1 MTTIIVVMLI
11 LITITILII
20 IIVIMIMIT
29 ITIMTMIM
37 IMIIDD
43 SLKNAERENR
53 GKGSGSEFRNLQ
65 ADHQDKQWRKF
76 LCSTRNK
83 QVLIVF
89 VTKKLS
95 GRRKSMLVTSKQIT
109 RTNNGE
115 NSYAVH
121 GTSKY

>member
-20 IIVIMIMIT
+20 IIAITIMIT
-29 ITIMTMIM
+29 ITKMIMIMVMTMTMTM

-43 SLKNAERENR
+43 SIKNAERENR
-53 GKGSGSEFRNLQ
+53 GKSSGDEFRNLQ

-95 GRRKSMLVTSKQIT
+95 GRRKSML
-109 RTNNGE
+109 TN
-115 NSYAVH
+115 Y
-121 GTSKY
+121 

>member
-1 MTTIIVVMLI
+1 MTIIIVVMLI

-20 IIVIMIMIT
+20 IIIIIVIMIMIT
-29 ITIMTMIM
+29 ITIMIMIMVMTMTMTMTMTM

-53 GKGSGSEFRNLQ
+53 GKSSGSEFRNLQ

-83 QVLIVF
+83 QVLIVI

-95 GRRKSMLVTSKQIT
+95 GRRKSML
-109 RTNNGE
+109 TNYQGRR
-115 NSYAVH
+115 S
-121 GTSKY
+121 

>member
-1 MTTIIVVMLI
+1 
-11 LITITILII
+11 
-20 IIVIMIMIT
+20 MIT
-29 ITIMTMIM
+29 ITIMIMIMVMTMMTMTM

-65 ADHQDKQWRKF
+65 ADHQGKQWRKF

-95 GRRKSMLVTSKQIT
+95 GRRKSML
-109 RTNNGE
+109 TNYQGRR
-115 NSYAVH
+115 S
-121 GTSKY
+121 

>member
-1 MTTIIVVMLI
+1 
-11 LITITILII
+11 
-20 IIVIMIMIT
+20 MIMIT
-29 ITIMTMIM
+29 ITIMIMIMIMVMKMMTMTM

-53 GKGSGSEFRNLQ
+53 EKGSGSEFRNLQ
-65 ADHQDKQWRKF
+65 ADHQDKQWLKF

-95 GRRKSMLVTSKQIT
+95 GRRKSML
-109 RTNNGE
+109 TNYQGRR
-115 NSYAVH
+115 S
-121 GTSKY
+121 

>member
-11 LITITILII
+11 LITITILIVIII
-20 IIVIMIMIT
+20 IIVIMIIIT

-43 SLKNAERENR
+43 SRKNAERENR

-95 GRRKSMLVTSKQIT
+95 GRRKSML
-109 RTNNGE
+109 TNYQGRR
-115 NSYAVH
+115 S
-121 GTSKY
+121 